1 MFRLSAMSAT
11 LLALSSGAG
20 LADITAD
27 DVWQSWQARLS
38 DLGYEVSGTPGR
50 EGDRLVVPDI
60 RLSQTLEDDGGR
72 AELRIGRIAFAD
84 RDDGTVAVIYPET
97 MPMEVVVTPEEGETV
112 TATLTLSH
120 DDLSIIASGTA
131 ERIGYAYEGDAL
143 RLALGEVTVDGEA
156 MDGLSG
162 ALRFDDVSGTSESAV
177 EAGVRRSAQTL
188 ASGAMSY
195 ALTAEPPEDAEEEGS
210 LRLEGRA
217 DSLALDTRMTAPVD
231 TGLEDLAAAL
241 NAGFAVDAQ
250 LVFGPGESL
259 TVVTDEDGTS
269 RATSRSAGSG
279 LELALSDEGLV
290 TAFDSAGAAGR
301 LEGGDL
307 PFPVAYEAEKA
318 AARLVLPVARDD
330 AAQEFELSV
339 DLSEVSVSEE
349 IWAQIDPEGTLPRD
363 PASLAFAL
371 SGAGQVRVDL
381 FDEEAMEALED
392 GDSSGF
398 EPERVV
404 LERLLLELAGA
415 TLTGTGA
422 LDIEPGETDGLE
434 MPAAEGAIDLQLDG
448 GNTLLDRLVAIGV
461 LSQDEAAT
469 ARMMA
474 AMFARPA
481 EDEADRLTSR
491 IEIERDGSVTVNGQR
506 MR

>member
-27 DVWQSWQARLS
+27 EVWRSWQARLS
-38 DLGYEVSGTPGR
+38 DLGYEVSGTPER
-50 EGDRLVVPDI
+50 SGDRLVIPDI
-60 RLSQTLEDDGGR
+60 RLSQTLADDGGR

-97 MPMEVVVTPEEGETV
+97 MPMEVVVTPEEGEVV
-112 TATLTLSH
+112 TAMLTLSH
-120 DDLSIIASGTA
+120 DALSIIASGTA
-131 ERIGYAYEGDAL
+131 ERIGYAYEGDSL

-156 MDGLSG
+156 MDGLRG

-195 ALTAEPPEDAEEEGS
+195 ALTAEPPEEEGA

-250 LVFGPGESL
+250 LVFGAGESL
-259 TVVTDEDGTS
+259 TVVTDEDGVS

-290 TAFDSAGAAGR
+290 TAFDSVGTAGR

-307 PFPVAYEAEKA
+307 PFPVAYEAENA

-330 AAQEFELSV
+330 AAQAFELSL

-363 PASLAFAL
+363 PASLALAL
-371 SGAGQVRVDL
+371 SGRGELRVDI
-381 FDEEAMEALED
+381 FDESAVEALEA
-392 GDSSGF
+392 GDRSGF
-398 EPERVV
+398 APERLVV
-404 LERLLLELAGA
+404 ETLLLELAGA

-422 LDIEPGETDGLE
+422 VDIEPGQSDGLE

-448 GNTLLDRLVAIGV
+448 GNTLLDRLVAIGL

-474 AMFARPA
+474 AMFTRPA
-481 EDEADRLTSR
+481 EGEADRLTSR

>member
-1 MFRLSAMSAT
+1 MFRLSVMSAT

-38 DLGYEVSGTPGR
+38 DLGYEVSGTPER
-50 EGDRLVVPDI
+50 DGDRLVVPDI
-60 RLSQTLEDDGGR
+60 RLSQTLADDGGR

-112 TATLTLSH
+112 TAMLTLSH
-120 DDLSIIASGTA
+120 DALSIIASGTA
-131 ERIGYAYEGDAL
+131 ERIGYAYEGDSL

-156 MDGLSG
+156 MDGLNG
-162 ALRFDDVSGTSESAV
+162 ELRFDDVSGTSESAV

-188 ASGAMSY
+188 VSGAMSY
-195 ALTAEPPEDAEEEGS
+195 AVTAEPPEEEEEGT

-250 LVFGPGESL
+250 LVFGAGESL
-259 TVVTDEDGTS
+259 TVVTDEEGTS

-290 TAFDSAGAAGR
+290 TAFDSTGTAGR

-330 AAQEFELSV
+330 ASQEFELSV
-339 DLSEVSVSEE
+339 DLSDVSVSEE

-363 PASLAFAL
+363 PASLALAL
-371 SGAGQVRVDL
+371 SGRGQLRVDI
-381 FDEEAMEALED
+381 FDESAVEALEA
-392 GDSSGF
+392 GDRTGF
-398 EPERVV
+398 APERLVV
-404 LERLLLELAGA
+404 ERLLLELAGA

-422 LDIEPGETDGLE
+422 VDIEPDESEGLE
-434 MPAAEGAIDLQLDG
+434 VPAAEGAIDLQLDG
-448 GNTLLDRLVAIGV
+448 GNRLLDRLVAIGL
-461 LSQDEAAT
+461 LSQDQAAT

-481 EDEADRLTSR
+481 EGEADRLTSR